1 MIISCVL
8 LPGFAVRQHSTID
21 TAIIIKMMRSVASAR
36 KPLAR
41 SNENML
47 EPIII
52 ATIKQANTVK

>member
-8 LPGFAVRQHSTID
+8 LPGFAVRQHITID
-21 TAIIIKMMRSVASAR
+21 KAIITKMMRSVASAR
-36 KPLAR
+36 NPLAR